1 MVALKM
7 KDRIMITVDS
17 RLGRWG
23 QDDYLQQDLRE
34 VRGKVR

>member
-7 KDRIMITVDS
+7 KDRIIIVDS

-23 QDDYLQQDLRE
+23 QDGYLQQDLRE

>member
-7 KDRIMITVDS
+7 KDRIIITVDS
-17 RLGRWG
+17 RLGRWR
-23 QDDYLQQDLRE
+23 QDGYSQQDLRE

>member
-7 KDRIMITVDS
+7 KDRIIITVDS

-23 QDDYLQQDLRE
+23 QERLQQDLRE

>member
-7 KDRIMITVDS
+7 KDRIIITVDS

-23 QDDYLQQDLRE
+23 QERLFTTGPE
-34 VRGKVR
+34 GGKR

>member
-23 QDDYLQQDLRE
+23 KHGYNRT
-34 VRGKVR
+34 